1 MESKKNHDINSDD
14 NNTKTNYILIG
25 LVLSLAIIYCGIE
38 YYSADTPKE
47 KIETA
52 NLNQEEEILEFD
64 QSEPPPPPPPPPPPQ
79 APPEEVEVLDEE
91 DEREETQ
98 TQIIDLEADQI
109 EVVDIPDE
117 DEEPE
122 VEQIFDVVEQRP
134 SLPGCEGVENDPKTP
149 NDEFEECV
157 NLKIA
162 EYLAKHTK
170 YPEMAKENA
179 IQGRVYIQFIVGKD
193 GTIRDINVIKGVHKI
208 LDREALR
215 VVKGMPKWSPGKQ
228 RGKAVSVRFTLPIK
242 FKIN

>member
-1 MESKKNHDINSDD
+1 MEIKKNNDINSDD
-14 NNTKTNYILIG
+14 NNTRTNYVLIG
-25 LVLSLAIIYCGIE
+25 LVLSLAIIYCGVE
-38 YYSADTPKE
+38 YYTADTPKE
-47 KIETA
+47 KIEVA
-52 NLNQEEEILEFD
+52 DYSDDEKILEF
-64 QSEPPPPPPPPPPPQ
+64 ELPETPPPPPPPPPPQ

-91 DEREETQ
+91 DEREETK
-98 TQIIDLEADQI
+98 TQLIDLEAEQI
-109 EVVDIPDE
+109 EVVDIGDE
-117 DEEPE
+117 EEEPE

-134 SLPGCEGVENDPKTP
+134 SLPGCENVKDNPKTP
-149 NDEFEECV
+149 NDEFEDCV

-162 EYLAKHTK
+162 EYLSKYTK

-179 IQGRVYIQFIVGKD
+179 IQGRVYVQFIVGRD
-193 GTIRDINVIKGVHKI
+193 GVIRDINIIKGVHKI